1 MVPGMSL
8 SLRLKA
14 RFRRF
19 LERPGTTVDLAPL
32 SATLPAVEARGEEL
46 TSLDDDELTE
56 AAGEAEDPIEI
67 CAIGR
72 EAAHRA
78 LGERTYDE
86 QVLGVMALLAGHV
99 AEMATGE
106 GKTMVA
112 CIAAYG
118 HVRRGNGPV
127 HVLTVNDYLARRDA
141 EWMAPVY
148 RLLGMSVG
156 WVTEGSTREERRE
169 AYAKDVTYVSV
180 SEAGFDYLRDQL
192 VTDIADRVKPQLVT
206 AIVDEADSIL
216 IDEARVPLVL
226 AGSVIA
232 ELDPLHAATAL
243 VRQLRPDV
251 DYEVAEDG
259 RSVALTAD
267 GTTVV
272 ETELGGIDLYAD
284 EHANQLF
291 AINVALH
298 AHSLVQRDV
307 DYIVREGKVELVDEF
322 RGRVAQRRRW
332 PDGLQAAVEA
342 KEGLD
347 ATAEGEVLGTITVQS
362 YLSLYPHVCGMTATA
377 VHVGDQLREFFHLE
391 VAVIPRHKP
400 LIRTDEP
407 DRLYAS
413 REERD
418 EALAAEISACHA
430 EGRPVLVGTQDVKES
445 EALAAALRAADVS
458 CVVLN
463 AKNDAEEAAIIAEA
477 GTHGTVTVSTQMAGR
492 GVDIRLGGSDQADW
506 DRIAELG
513 GLYVI
518 GSGRHDSRRVD
529 DQLRGRAGRQ
539 GDPGGSVFFVSLE
552 DDLVVRHAADMT
564 PPSPRTHADG
574 LIDDPDV
581 SWAVEHAQRVA
592 EGVNFEIHRN
602 TWRYHLVVEQQR
614 KDLADWRE
622 ELLTTDA
629 ALELMEHKLAEVEE
643 ERAEADL
650 KASLSEF
657 EASDETDEADEADEA
672 EESDES
678 TEDAAEAA
686 AEAESDSADADES
699 SEESDDEESDDE
711 ELDDEDEDR
720 ELRVRIA
727 RSIALFHV
735 DRCWAEHLATLA
747 EVREGVHLR
756 ALGRLDPLDEFHRA
770 AVPAFRELRQEI
782 ERRTLETYQEAE
794 INQEWQPT
802 DVNLLRPS
810 ATWTYLVHDNP
821 FGSELERLVSSVS
834 RRLSSRRH

>member
-8 SLRLKA
+8 SHRLKA

-19 LERPGTTVDLAPL
+19 MERPGTTVDLAPL
-32 SATLPAVEARGEEL
+32 HAALPAVEARGEEL

-56 AAGEAEDPIEI
+56 AAAEAGDPTEI

-78 LGERTYDE
+78 LGERAYDE
-86 QVLGVMALLAGHV
+86 QVLGVIALLAGHV
-99 AEMATGE
+99 SEMATGE
-106 GKTMVA
+106 GKTLVA

-118 HVRRGNGPV
+118 HVRRDNGPV

-148 RLLGMSVG
+148 RLLGISVG
-156 WVTEGSTREERRE
+156 WVTEGSTREDRRE

-192 VTDIADRVKPQLVT
+192 VTDIADRVKPQLTT

-226 AGSVIA
+226 AGSVTA

-243 VRQLRPDV
+243 VRQLRPDL
-251 DYEVAEDG
+251 DYEVADDG
-259 RSVALTAD
+259 RSVALTPD
-267 GTTVV
+267 GTSRV
-272 ETELGGIDLYAD
+272 EKELGGIDLYAD

-298 AHSLVQRDV
+298 ANALVQRDV
-307 DYIVREGKVELVDEF
+307 DYIVRDGKVELVDEF

-362 YLSLYPHVCGMTATA
+362 YLNLYPHVCGMTATA
-377 VHVGDQLREFFHLE
+377 VHVGDQLREFFNLE
-391 VAVIPRHKP
+391 VAVIPRHQP

-413 REERD
+413 QEERD
-418 EALAAEISACHA
+418 EALVAEITASHA

-445 EALAAALRAADVS
+445 EALAGALRAADVP

-477 GTHGTVTVSTQMAGR
+477 GTHQTVTVSTQMAGR
-492 GVDIRLGGSDQADW
+492 GVDIRLGGSDQADY

-513 GLYVI
+513 GLYVL

-539 GDPGGSVFFVSLE
+539 GDPGGSVFFVSME
-552 DDLVVRHAADMT
+552 DDLVVRHAADAI
-564 PPSPRTHADG
+564 PPSPKTHADG
-574 LIDDPDV
+574 LIDDEDV
-581 SWAVEHAQRVA
+581 TWAVEHAQRVA

-614 KDLADWRE
+614 KELAEWRE

-629 ALELMEHKLAEVEE
+629 AVTMIDSLLEMRSEDEVKLGLLQRDDEETEDEEASEE
-643 ERAEADL
+643 EAAD
-650 KASLSEF
+650 
-657 EASDETDEADEADEA
+657 
-672 EESDES
+672 
-678 TEDAAEAA
+678 AA
-686 AEAESDSADADES
+686 AEAESD
-699 SEESDDEESDDE
+699 EEPEPTEAEAAAEEEAE
-711 ELDDEDEDR
+711 EEVDP
-720 ELRVRIA
+720 ELRERVA
-727 RSIALFHV
+727 RSIALYHL
-735 DRCWAEHLATLA
+735 DRCWAEHLARLA

-770 AVPAFRELRQEI
+770 AVPAFNQLREEI
-782 ERRTLETYQEAE
+782 ERRTLETYLEADITE
-794 INQEWQPT
+794 EWQPT